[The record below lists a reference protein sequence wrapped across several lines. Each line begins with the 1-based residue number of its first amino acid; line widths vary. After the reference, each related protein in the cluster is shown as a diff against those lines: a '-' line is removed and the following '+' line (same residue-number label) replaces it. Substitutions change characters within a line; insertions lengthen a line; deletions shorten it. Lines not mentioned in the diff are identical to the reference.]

1 MFKSIIITGI
11 MFVSS
16 ITSYAQGK
24 PEFSIQSDT
33 VYNKKEDA
41 IGVVYKKEELTIGAF
56 ISQKELKKFENKNSL
71 NIDSSFVDE
80 FVLTPKP
87 VIDFN
92 TRTIRS
98 TSNELIAKFDFM
110 DESEACVIKVVL
122 LIPESNIDTWFL
134 RYCLKRYEQVTS
146 SCRFWFTSELK
157 QVNANAEKLID
168 ATHYFENI
176 ETNSITKAAD
186 RYLWA
191 EGIALG
197 GVVTSIAISQA
208 DPVVA
213 NQILVYSSLIA
224 YFFRLSGHI
233 MLRKGGEEIV
243 VEPKENNEKRTS
255 IEPKENPEN
264 TDYKK
269 P

>member
-80 FVLTPKP
+80 FVLNPKP

-122 LIPESNIDTWFL
+122 LIP
-134 RYCLKRYEQVTS
+134 
-146 SCRFWFTSELK
+146 
-157 QVNANAEKLID
+157 
-168 ATHYFENI
+168 
-176 ETNSITKAAD
+176 
-186 RYLWA
+186 
-191 EGIALG
+191 
-197 GVVTSIAISQA
+197 
-208 DPVVA
+208 
-213 NQILVYSSLIA
+213 
-224 YFFRLSGHI
+224 
-233 MLRKGGEEIV
+233 
-243 VEPKENNEKRTS
+243 
-255 IEPKENPEN
+255 
-264 TDYKK
+264 
-269 P
+269 